1 MDIQKMVD
9 ERLEELR
16 TQTIRISRPFG
27 NDEEPDLREFS
38 ENRTPPDPL
47 AQSREE
53 LSKLGDLMDSSLAEV
68 AERVLDITDRVAGDY
83 ARMEKDILDSRLAL
97 LQSAEAVLDI
107 AITLRRKARSMI
119 SASSEGQVGLRSHV
133 RPEYDEDYRYRYSL
147 HEGLNEGRVSMHD
160 QGVASLFRRT

>member
-16 TQTIRISRPFG
+16 TQTIRISRPFSNG
-27 NDEEPDLREFS
+27 GEPQIREFS
-38 ENRTPPDPL
+38 AGEMPPDSFTR
-47 AQSREE
+47 SREE
-53 LSKLGDLMDSSLAEV
+53 FLKLEDLMDSSLTEV
-68 AERVLDITDRVAGDY
+68 AERVLEITDRVAGDY

-107 AITLRRKARSMI
+107 AISLRRKARSMI
-119 SASSEGQVGLRSHV
+119 KAGGNTQTAIRNHV
-133 RPEYDEDYRYRYSL
+133 RPTYDDEYRESYDL
-147 HEGLNEGRVSMHD
+147 HEGLNDGRVSMHE

>member
-16 TQTIRISRPFG
+16 TQTIRISRPFI
-27 NDEEPDLREFS
+27 NDGELQFRGFS
-38 ENRTPPDPL
+38 TGDMPQDSFT
-47 AQSREE
+47 QSRNE
-53 LSKLGDLMDSSLAEV
+53 LLKLGDLMDSSLTEV
-68 AERVLDITDRVAGDY
+68 AERVLEITDRVAGDY

-119 SASSEGQVGLRSHV
+119 RAGNNTHTSIRDHV
-133 RPEYDEDYRYRYSL
+133 RPMYDEEYRESYDL
-147 HEGLNEGRVSMHD
+147 HEGLNDGRVSMHD